1 MYDSLPVYAPQSLFD
16 LNQDFVK
23 KRKII
28 ETEVGHLVATASL
41 EEEGSRRILEWSGK
55 HLSLTK
61 WSKYGDMTL
70 PDQTPL
76 KQRWNPPVELHNPPP
91 S

>member
-28 ETEVGHLVATASL
+28 EMEVGHLVATASL
-41 EEEGSRRILEWSGK
+41 ESEGSTRILEWSGK
-55 HLSLTK
+55 HLSLMK
-61 WSKYGDMTL
+61 WSKYAELALADA
-70 PDQTPL
+70 TPL
-76 KQRWNPPVELHNPPP
+76 KQRWNPPAELHNPPP
-91 S
+91 L